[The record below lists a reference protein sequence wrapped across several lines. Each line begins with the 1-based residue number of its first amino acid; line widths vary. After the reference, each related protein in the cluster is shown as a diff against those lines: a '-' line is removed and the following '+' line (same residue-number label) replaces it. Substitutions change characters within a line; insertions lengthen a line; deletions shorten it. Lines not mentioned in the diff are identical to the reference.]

1 MPLSVWC
8 RHCVC
13 IVFGA
18 FNLCLWIVDTG
29 KWTPPPTTPPS
40 MHFGLELT
48 QPLQMLFDSS
58 ASSPEA
64 VFFLVDLGP
73 GAAVDGMRIE
83 ITTGYSC
90 YIICNNSRHKM
101 ALQLMTEQLFFI
113 LRHSC
118 LWLCLSHVFVIVF
131 VFSILTMTFMT
142 FSQFFLWHP
151 RIPVRSTAS
160 DIKMHEW

>member
-29 KWTPPPTTPPS
+29 KWPPPPTTPPS

-101 ALQLMTEQLFFI
+101 AVQSNTERNSYSSFSDILFFDCLCQLF
-113 LRHSC
+113 
-118 LWLCLSHVFVIVF
+118 
-131 VFSILTMTFMT
+131 
-142 FSQFFLWHP
+142 
-151 RIPVRSTAS
+151 
-160 DIKMHEW
+160 K